1 MSLSRIQGSSVGGEQ
16 KSQIYKFRR
25 GWWFLINFSI
35 IEIFVHTSNV
45 CEPNLVFNFQK
56 LNMVLEASVW
66 EQEPRCTQQPALLWE
81 NLEK

>member
-25 GWWFLINFSI
+25 VSYTQGDLQAILDHFF
-35 IEIFVHTSNV
+35 SNV